1 MILKQQQITVAETF
15 AAKIKQQVTRPPR
28 LLVLSGHA
36 ASLTPLLSR
45 LSSASRGQPG
55 LVKRV

>member
-1 MILKQQQITVAETF
+1 VILKQQQITVAETF

-36 ASLTPLLSR
+36 ASLTPY
-45 LSSASRGQPG
+45 
-55 LVKRV
+55 